1 MKSKTIIKREGAQID
16 SYTAV
21 FEGKRYGYKIQEPT
35 FDQLSAALAESIGLT
50 GKLNMAGGGKV
61 IWELCCPEFDEEI
74 EQNARF
80 LLSICI
86 EIYNEYV
93 LPADAEIK
101 KN

>member
-1 MKSKTIIKREGAQID
+1 MKGKTIIKREGAQVD
-16 SYTAV
+16 SYTATY
-21 FEGKRYGYKIQEPT
+21 EGKEYGYKIQDPT

-61 IWELCCPEFDEEI
+61 IWELCCSERDEEI
-74 EQNARF
+74 EQTPRF

-86 EIYNEYV
+86 ELYNEYV